1 MKKIGF
7 ILSFFF
13 FAFPLMAQEYI
24 PLVKEGLQI
33 WTIDKRSGFSHEEY
47 IYSRNALVNEDTVI
61 NGKSYKKV
69 YAFQSASFD
78 KDNAV
83 FVGGIRE
90 NEQRQIFYKPVAG
103 EEYLQYDF
111 SLSEGDT
118 FRAGPWSELGL
129 FKVKEVEMV
138 VYEGVQRRL
147 FNIIYEVANHE
158 KPVACWIEGIGTNEG
173 LLIDWQSRI
182 AEIDPEPI
190 VHLRCYEYDGTCLYR
205 DYSFDGNITDC
216 YTPLSG
222 LNEVEDMAN
231 WEVYPNP
238 TNGLLFINSSVLI
251 RRLSVFDL
259 FGAKMIEAKISSC
272 NASVDLSD
280 FDNGLY
286 ILELSTD
293 NGIMRRKIIR
303 K

>member
-7 ILSFFF
+7 ILLVFLL
-13 FAFPLMAQEYI
+13 AFPLMAQEYI

-33 WTIDKRSGFSHEEY
+33 WTIDERSGFSHEEY

-90 NEQRQIFYKPVAG
+90 NEQRQVFYKPVAG

-129 FKVKEVEMV
+129 FKVKKVDTV

-147 FNIIYEVANHE
+147 FNIVYEVANHE

-173 LLIDWQSRI
+173 LLIGWHARM

-190 VHLRCYEYDGTCLYR
+190 VRLRCYEYDGICSYR
-205 DYSFDGNITDC
+205 DYSFDENITDC

-222 LNEVEDMAN
+222 LRDVETMTN
-231 WEVYPNP
+231 LEVYPNP
-238 TNGLLFINSSVLI
+238 TDGLLSINSSVYI
-251 RRLSVFDL
+251 KQLSVFNS
-259 FGAKMIEAKISSC
+259 FGAKMIDVKISSC
-272 NASVDLSD
+272 NASVDLSGL
-280 FDNGLY
+280 DNGLY
-286 ILELSTD
+286 ILELHTD
-293 NGIMRRKIIR
+293 SGIMRKKIIR

>member
-1 MKKIGF
+1 M
-7 ILSFFF
+7 
-13 FAFPLMAQEYI
+13 
-24 PLVKEGLQI
+24 
-33 WTIDKRSGFSHEEY
+33 
-47 IYSRNALVNEDTVI
+47 
-61 NGKSYKKV
+61 
-69 YAFQSASFD
+69 
-78 KDNAV
+78 
-83 FVGGIRE
+83 
-90 NEQRQIFYKPVAG
+90 
-103 EEYLQYDF
+103 
-111 SLSEGDT
+111 
-118 FRAGPWSELGL
+118 
-129 FKVKEVEMV
+129 
-138 VYEGVQRRL
+138 
-147 FNIIYEVANHE
+147 
-158 KPVACWIEGIGTNEG
+158 
-173 LLIDWQSRI
+173 

-190 VHLRCYEYDGTCLYR
+190 VHLRCYEYDGACLYR
-205 DYSFDGNITDC
+205 DYSFDENITDC

-222 LNEVEDMAN
+222 LNEVENMAN

-272 NASVDLSD
+272 NAFVDLSD